1 MYVNSTVLCGLQ
13 REELDYG
20 CSKTEF
26 LCSGN
31 IQYWDMFWGEG
42 GEDFDSQQVALN
54 LSRE

>member
-13 REELDYG
+13 HEELDYG